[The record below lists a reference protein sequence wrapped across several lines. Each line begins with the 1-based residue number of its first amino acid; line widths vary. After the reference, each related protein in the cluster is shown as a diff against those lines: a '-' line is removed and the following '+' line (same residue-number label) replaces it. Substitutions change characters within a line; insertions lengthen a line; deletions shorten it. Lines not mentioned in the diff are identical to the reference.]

1 MSETA
6 FSFSCGA
13 DPLVGILHQPDV
25 APNRRGVL
33 FVVGGGPQYRA
44 GGHRQL
50 TLWSRRLCAE
60 GYPVFRF
67 DYRGMGDAHGRF
79 RGFEDVGD
87 DIRAALDHFFAISP
101 GLQEVVLWGE
111 CDASS
116 AILFYA
122 HRDPRV
128 KGLVLLNPWVR
139 TEEGEAK
146 AILRFYYLQRLL
158 EPSFWRKV
166 LSLRFNP
173 FASIKSALGLMQKAR
188 AGAAQGSSHAGDDGQ
203 TPRESGSLPDR
214 LFSGW
219 NRFAGPV
226 MLVLSGRDLIA
237 REFEQLIESEPR
249 WRQLMATK
257 SVTRHDLADGD
268 HTFSSAVQRNQV
280 VAWGLEWLKARP

>member
-1 MSETA
+1 MSESA
-6 FSFSCGA
+6 FSFPCGA
-13 DPLVGILHQPDV
+13 DSLVGILHQPDGAV
-25 APNRRGVL
+25 HARGVL

-50 TLWSRRLCAE
+50 TLWSRHLCAE

-67 DYRGMGDAHGRF
+67 DYRGMGDAHGNF
-79 RGFEDVGD
+79 RGFEDVGA
-87 DIRAALDHFFAISP
+87 DIRAAIDHFFSVSP
-101 GLQEVVLWGE
+101 GLKELVLWGE

-122 HRDPRV
+122 HQDPRV

-173 FASIKSALGLMQKAR
+173 FSSLKSALGLMQKAR
-188 AGAAQGSSHAGDDGQ
+188 AGAQSASGGDSPKDGLGG
-203 TPRESGSLPDR
+203 GSLPQR
-214 LFSGW
+214 LFAGFS
-219 NRFAGPV
+219 RFAGPV

-237 REFEQLIESEPR
+237 REFEQLIDTDPN
-249 WRQLMATK
+249 WQKLMATK
-257 SVTRHDLADGD
+257 ALTRHDFAEGD
-268 HTFSSAVQRNQV
+268 HTFSSAAQRNQV
-280 VAWGLEWLKARP
+280 VTWGVDWLKAWP